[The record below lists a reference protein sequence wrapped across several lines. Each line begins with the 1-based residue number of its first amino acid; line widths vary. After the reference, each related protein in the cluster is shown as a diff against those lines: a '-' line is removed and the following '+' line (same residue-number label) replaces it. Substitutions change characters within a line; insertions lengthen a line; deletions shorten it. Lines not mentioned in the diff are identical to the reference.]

1 MLARLGA
8 WTGRL
13 IAGLAFGLLVVGMA
27 VGPIPALA
35 QTRSATLSGVI
46 ANPKFTGTGTWTVNG
61 IATTSTDGLLL
72 QNTTAATVGVPTQF
86 SPRLRLR
93 GTWWNGSSSSVTD
106 WWFQSGSTNG
116 NGFLS
121 VQAQTDGGAISEA
134 MRMSTSG
141 GAGFGISTGGSV
153 TVNGAQAYVFN
164 TRSAIW
170 STADGIVQFLN
181 SASTGFTRAVFGTND
196 GTANGWSLL
205 RSGTYIETWTGDGTS
220 ARTGIKTSGILNV
233 GAFQSVNNIATAGS
247 YGVPAILAAGSGAA
261 ISAAADTNRC
271 TVTPAADGDFEVSD
285 NILVTTAGS
294 LAATATIGYTDEGN
308 TARTQTI
315 PFVLVAG
322 TAIVTALAAANG
334 TVPYNGIPVHI
345 RAKSGVAINVST
357 TGTFTGSVYNHRCI
371 IRALQ

>member
-27 VGPIPALA
+27 VGPIPVLA
-35 QTRSATLSGVI
+35 QTRSATLMPSNPRLNSITAVTSPFLISTTELDIGPTIGGSAKVSGAGCYLWNTRGQACTPADGVLQY
-46 ANPKFTGTGTWTVNG
+46 ANAAGTGVT
-61 IATTSTDGLLL
+61 
-72 QNTTAATVGVPTQF
+72 
-86 SPRLRLR
+86 RLIL
-93 GTWWNGSSSSVTD
+93 
-106 WWFQSGSTNG
+106 
-116 NGFLS
+116 
-121 VQAQTDGGAISEA
+121 
-134 MRMSTSG
+134 
-141 GAGFGISTGGSV
+141 
-153 TVNGAQAYVFN
+153 
-164 TRSAIW
+164 
-170 STADGIVQFLN
+170 
-181 SASTGFTRAVFGTND
+181 GTND

-233 GAFQSVNNIATAGS
+233 GPFQSVNNIATAGS

-271 TVTPAADGDFEVSD
+271 TYTPAADGDFEISD

-294 LAATATIGYTDEGN
+294 IAATATIGYTDEGN

-322 TAIVTALAAANG
+322 TAIVTAIASANG